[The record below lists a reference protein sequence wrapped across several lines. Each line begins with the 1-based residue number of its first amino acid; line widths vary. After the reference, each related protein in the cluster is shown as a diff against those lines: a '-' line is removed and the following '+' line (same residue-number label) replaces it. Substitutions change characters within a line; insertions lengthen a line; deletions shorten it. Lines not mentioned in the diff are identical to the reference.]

1 MRDGREANRFVDNDD
16 DDDVGV
22 DDDDDDDD
30 ADVDDCLFRGRHDLP
45 EEKPV
50 IGCNAP
56 HDEYPL
62 SDYDFHRNTHHGDD
76 DDDSGDSDDDDDVCQ
91 SNIYRECVSS
101 LPRRRHQTAC
111 GYTLELSNIIIS
123 IVITIIRN
131 YDNLIIIIIIM
142 IIRRPVLQNH
152 LLTDWFVRI

>member
-1 MRDGREANRFVDNDD
+1 MMSKDEEEGFLVGKGGVCNPIA
-16 DDDVGV
+16 DDDV
-22 DDDDDDDD
+22 D
-30 ADVDDCLFRGRHDLP
+30 
-45 EEKPV
+45 
-50 IGCNAP
+50 
-56 HDEYPL
+56 
-62 SDYDFHRNTHHGDD
+62 SDY
-76 DDDSGDSDDDDDVCQ
+76 DDDVCQ

-142 IIRRPVLQNH
+142 IIRRPVLKNH
-152 LLTDWFVRI
+152 LLTDWFVRIQKSNQSNFPSSRSH

>member
-1 MRDGREANRFVDNDD
+1 MIERPTDLQMCAFYNDD
-16 DDDVGV
+16 DVFVGVDV

-30 ADVDDCLFRGRHDLP
+30 VDVDDCLFRGRHDLP

-76 DDDSGDSDDDDDVCQ
+76 DDDSGDDDDGVDVCQ

-111 GYTLELSNIIIS
+111 GYTLA
-123 IVITIIRN
+123 
-131 YDNLIIIIIIM
+131 
-142 IIRRPVLQNH
+142 RRQEHHQHHHHYRHQHHHQYKHQCNQVL
-152 LLTDWFVRI
+152 T

>member
-1 MRDGREANRFVDNDD
+1 MMMMTTILIIIIFMMMVTMMMMMMVFA
-16 DDDVGV
+16 
-22 DDDDDDDD
+22 
-30 ADVDDCLFRGRHDLP
+30 
-45 EEKPV
+45 
-50 IGCNAP
+50 
-56 HDEYPL
+56 
-62 SDYDFHRNTHHGDD
+62 
-76 DDDSGDSDDDDDVCQ
+76 
-91 SNIYRECVSS
+91 NIYRECVSS

-131 YDNLIIIIIIM
+131 YDNLIIIITIM

>member
-1 MRDGREANRFVDNDD
+1 MFYNDD
-16 DDDVGV
+16 DVDVGV

-30 ADVDDCLFRGRHDLP
+30 VDVDADDCLFRVRHDLP

-62 SDYDFHRNTHHGDD
+62 SDYDFHRHIYADDDVDNGDNDGDD
-76 DDDSGDSDDDDDVCQ
+76 VDDDVCQ

-111 GYTLELSNIIIS
+111 GYTLARRQEHHQHHQHHHHYHHQHHQHHHHYKHQRNQLT
-123 IVITIIRN
+123 TICI
-131 YDNLIIIIIIM
+131 DN
-142 IIRRPVLQNH
+142 
-152 LLTDWFVRI
+152 